1 MDIAESRRVLEEI
14 RSELAHLANEEE
26 TSNSTSSV
34 IGDRILAKFM
44 NEHKTLDL
52 TEVSDEFSP
61 ENWPAKHESSS
72 ST

>member
-26 TSNSTSSV
+26 TSNSSV
-34 IGDRILAKFM
+34 VGDRILAKFM